1 MSRREETRQIGNVV
15 LIRQLQKLEAQAQLV
30 SAEDRL
36 AVSREARDAC
46 ETELVRLEEDL
57 TAYHKTLSIHPTH
70 LALHGRTILDAAE
83 RFDEASEAVARSHV
97 DADQK
102 SEQVKRSIAQIA
114 QAEFVETRV
123 LKYYRKKVE
132 EMRLAE
138 QEEQISV
145 KWTRA

>member
-36 AVSREARDAC
+36 AVRREARDTC
-46 ETELVRLEEDL
+46 ETELARLEEDL
-57 TAYHKTLSIHPTH
+57 TAYHKSSSIHPTH
-70 LALHGRTILDAAE
+70 LALHARTILDAAE

-114 QAEFVETRV
+114 QAEFVETRT

-132 EMRLAE
+132 EKRSAQ
-138 QEEQISV
+138 QEEQISA
-145 KWTRA
+145 KWTRT